1 MTFTDGHLS
10 LIYTTHVAFKF
21 EHLAM
26 AVVAGHLIGRLRLAT
41 PTTSTTHHM
50 SPPGGA
56 SRHFGGIAGTARVCL
71 CMHTLIT
78 TSFATRKLLIGQS

>member
-1 MTFTDGHLS
+1 MYFYVYTPSNQHFKAFLVSKFNSETSFLYQIFKGNSCNVIYLS
-10 LIYTTHVAFKF
+10 MFYDF
-21 EHLAM
+21 
-26 AVVAGHLIGRLRLAT
+26 
-41 PTTSTTHHM
+41 M